1 MACLYEPDVRS
12 YIANFDFVLLVE
24 TFSNTFP
31 SLLFPLYD
39 VFLVPGVKLTDAN
52 TARLSGGVALLVRK
66 ELSRFVDRIHT
77 EYDNVIILKLSK
89 ELLGTESEVVLLG
102 SYTPPANSVYYK
114 ETEITNGISLTEQ
127 CIMDVIETVGD
138 LPLTVFG
145 DLNARTGSENATET
159 TYDDETFN
167 MFAPNDESGLDKST
181 MRVSKD
187 KEINEFGKYLLNMCA
202 QFNLTI
208 MNGTLGD
215 ECGKFTY
222 ISTSGC
228 SVIDYFIASRQLLH
242 MPISLHVA
250 EKIESKHMPV
260 ELFIGIKNVRSK
272 QPKNTTKTIKAEKY
286 IWCDNKSDDF
296 TACLRSDQTKMCF
309 SEAEELPC

>member
-1 MACLYEPDVRS
+1 MARLYEPDVRS

-114 ETEITNGISLTEQ
+114 ETEITNGISFIEQ
-127 CIMDVIETVGD
+127 CIMSIIETVGD
-138 LPLTVFG
+138 L
-145 DLNARTGSENATET
+145 
-159 TYDDETFN
+159 
-167 MFAPNDESGLDKST
+167 
-181 MRVSKD
+181 
-187 KEINEFGKYLLNMCA
+187 
-202 QFNLTI
+202 
-208 MNGTLGD
+208 
-215 ECGKFTY
+215 
-222 ISTSGC
+222 
-228 SVIDYFIASRQLLH
+228 SR
-242 MPISLHVA
+242 
-250 EKIESKHMPV
+250 
-260 ELFIGIKNVRSK
+260 N
-272 QPKNTTKTIKAEKY
+272 Y
-286 IWCDNKSDDF
+286 IWYI
-296 TACLRSDQTKMCF
+296 AH
-309 SEAEELPC
+309 